1 VQEPL
6 RISILPDGMDSTR
19 LVIVKACSSLRL
31 TSEIRIASDF
41 ARETGRS
48 MILAITSG
56 TTLDS
61 ELSTYVSENGIQIV
75 KRDGHP

>member
-1 VQEPL
+1 
-6 RISILPDGMDSTR
+6 
-19 LVIVKACSSLRL
+19 
-31 TSEIRIASDF
+31 
-41 ARETGRS
+41 